1 VTVIVGE
8 YDQSYTTGMAVQ
20 KVAFSLP
27 RPLYRTVEQARRRT
41 RQSRSAV
48 MQEALRLWVARDQEA
63 ARIRKYVAGY
73 RQRPEAPDEVAGL
86 EAAGLEPW
94 TDLPW

>member
-1 VTVIVGE
+1 MTVGG
-8 YDQSYTTGMAVQ
+8 YDQSYTPGMAVQ

-27 RPLYRTVEQARRRT
+27 QPLYRTVERARRRT

-63 ARIRKYVAGY
+63 ARIRKYVDGY
-73 RQRPEAPDEVAGL
+73 RQRPEARDEVAGL

>member
-1 VTVIVGE
+1 MTTAVRE
-8 YDQSYTTGMAVQ
+8 YDQGYTTEMAVQ

-27 RPLYRTVEQARRRT
+27 QPLYRTVEQARRRT

-48 MQEALRLWVARDQEA
+48 MQEALRLWIERDQEA
-63 ARIRKYVAGY
+63 TRIRQYVDGY
-73 RQRPEAPDEVAGL
+73 RKKPEAPGEVAGL